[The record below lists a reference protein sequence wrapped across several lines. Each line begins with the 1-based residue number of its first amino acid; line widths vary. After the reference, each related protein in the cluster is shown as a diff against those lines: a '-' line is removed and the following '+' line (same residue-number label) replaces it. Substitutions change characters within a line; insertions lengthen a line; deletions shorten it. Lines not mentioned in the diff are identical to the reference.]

1 MTINSPAKR
10 KVFLSHSNKD
20 RAFVTK
26 LAGILKRHGVQ
37 YWYSGTDIVGAQ
49 QWHDE
54 IGRALARS
62 NWFLLVLTPDSV
74 RSEWVKRELFFAL
87 DQQRYRNRII
97 PLLRKRC
104 NPKKLSWTLNSF
116 ERVDFTGDFATG
128 CRQLLRIW
136 NIEFKPEP
144 GSRGPGTISKAV
156 RKPK

>member
-1 MTINSPAKR
+1 MPTATGR

-20 RAFVTK
+20 RAFVSK
-26 LAGILKRHGVQ
+26 LAKILKHHGVS

-54 IGRALARS
+54 IGRALGTC

-74 RSEWVKRELFFAL
+74 CSEWVKRELFYAL

-116 ERVDFTGDFATG
+116 ERVDFTGDFAAA
-128 CRQLLRIW
+128 CQQLLRIW
-136 NIEFKPEP
+136 KIKFKPESTP
-144 GSRGPGTISKAV
+144 KQHGTRKTRTSR
-156 RKPK
+156 